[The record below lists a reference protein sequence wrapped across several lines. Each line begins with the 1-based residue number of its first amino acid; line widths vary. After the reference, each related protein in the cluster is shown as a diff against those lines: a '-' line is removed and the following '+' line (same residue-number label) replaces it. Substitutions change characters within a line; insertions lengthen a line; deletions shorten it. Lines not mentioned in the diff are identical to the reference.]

1 MFRQCFSNCISQ
13 FFLPAGITDK
23 QHPFNPPVSKLLL
36 SWFLYSIHGCYKA
49 NCLSISFVFYDN
61 QTVPELLLHTLCM
74 KRQFQVCFPPI
85 IFPLPFFFPS
95 FQAFFLHSLLSI
107 SQQSSILPSNS
118 SCSGRERIF
127 RKLAF
132 SYARMALGLLL
143 WGSRRRIST
152 ALFSFR

>member
-1 MFRQCFSNCISQ
+1 MFTVWNAALFSSRFEICFFFRSFSN
-13 FFLPAGITDK
+13 L
-23 QHPFNPPVSKLLL
+23 
-36 SWFLYSIHGCYKA
+36 
-49 NCLSISFVFYDN
+49 
-61 QTVPELLLHTLCM
+61 PELLFLLIGEATPYLLFLRYCI
-74 KRQFQVCFPPI
+74 KKQSRAYSPLI

-127 RKLAF
+127 RKPAF

-143 WGSRRRIST
+143 WGSRRRIPT